1 LGKKGDYKKLGLRAY
16 RKRRYRQAVSSL
28 EKALKSRKNDP
39 EIYLYLGYASLF
51 IDDLDGARSYFK
63 GGLTV
68 DESSPE
74 LMKGLA
80 YVYLTDERV
89 EDAISLWGE
98 VLEQRPRDRSVRR
111 ALEGLRGVEDVGEF
125 VRALDVRSHLSTRA
139 PLLVRLRPYLLGI
152 GITAGILVVFA
163 VFYLTPLYQKTLEKF
178 YPELVRLN
186 QLTLP
191 SEPALVQEEGSDA
204 LYSYSDQE
212 LRSSFDRIKRYIYRE
227 KINTAIIAL
236 NRIMLSNAT
245 PLAKERFEILYTF
258 INPPDPLNVDY
269 VPRLY
274 EIMREPAAYRGVYVV
289 WRGKIANLDRGKES
303 HSFDLLV
310 NYENEETIEGIAH
323 VTLQGTYHLESGR
336 NVEVFGTLT
345 GVDQQRGVPQVRGIL
360 LKDLRL

>member
-1 LGKKGDYKKLGLRAY
+1 MGKNSGHKKLGLKAY
-16 RKRRYRQAVSSL
+16 RRRRYRQAVSHL
-28 EKALKSRKNDP
+28 EKALKSSKDDP

-51 IDDLDGARSYFK
+51 IEDIDGARSYFK

-68 DESSPE
+68 DERNPD

-80 YVYLTDERV
+80 YIYLTDERV

-111 ALEGLRGVEDVGEF
+111 ALEGLRGADDVVEF
-125 VRALDVRSHLSTRA
+125 VRSLDVRAHLSTRA

-152 GITAGILVVFA
+152 SITAGILVVFA
-163 VFYLTPLYQKTLEKF
+163 VFYFTPLYQKTLEKF
-178 YPELVRLN
+178 YPDLVRLN

-191 SEPALVQEEGSDA
+191 AEPELVQEEGSEA
-204 LYSYSDQE
+204 LYSFTDQE
-212 LRSSFDRIKRYIYRE
+212 LRDSFARIKRHIYRE

-274 EIMREPAAYRGVYVV
+274 EIMREPAAFRGVYLV
-289 WRGKIANLDRGKES
+289 WKGRIANLQKEEGGY
-303 HSFDLLV
+303 SFDLLV
-310 NYENEETIEGIAH
+310 NYEDEETIEGIAH
-323 VTLQGTYHLESGR
+323 VTIQGTYHLESRR

-345 GVDQQRGVPQVRGIL
+345 GVDRQRGVPQVRGIL

>member
-1 LGKKGDYKKLGLRAY
+1 MQRKSGYKKTGLNAY
-16 RKRRYRQAVSSL
+16 RKRRYREAVSYL
-28 EKALKSRKNDP
+28 EKALKRRKNDP

-51 IDDLDGARSYFK
+51 TGDIDGARSYFK

-68 DESSPE
+68 DESNPD

-98 VLEQRPRDRSVRR
+98 VLQQRPGEKSVRR
-111 ALEGLRGVEDVGEF
+111 ALERLRSAEDVGEF
-125 VRALDVRSHLSTRA
+125 ARSLDPRSHLSVRA
-139 PLLVRLRPYLLGI
+139 PLMIRFKPYLLGI
-152 GITAGILVVFA
+152 SITAGILLLFVVF
-163 VFYLTPLYQKTLEKF
+163 YITPLYQKTLEKF
-178 YPELVRLN
+178 YPELVELN
-186 QLTLP
+186 QLVLP
-191 SEPALVQEEGSDA
+191 QEPGLVQEEGSEA
-204 LYSYSDQE
+204 LYSYTEQE
-212 LRSSFDRIKRYIYRE
+212 IRDSFSRIKKYIYRD

-245 PLAKERFEILYTF
+245 PLAKERFDILYTF

-274 EIMREPAAYRGVYVV
+274 EIMREPAAFRGVYVV
-289 WRGKIANLDRGKES
+289 WKGKIANLEKNENS

-323 VTLQGTYHLESGR
+323 VTLHGTYYLETRR
-336 NVEVFGTLT
+336 NVEVFGTFT
-345 GVDQQRGVPQVRGIL
+345 GVDRQRGTPQIRGIL